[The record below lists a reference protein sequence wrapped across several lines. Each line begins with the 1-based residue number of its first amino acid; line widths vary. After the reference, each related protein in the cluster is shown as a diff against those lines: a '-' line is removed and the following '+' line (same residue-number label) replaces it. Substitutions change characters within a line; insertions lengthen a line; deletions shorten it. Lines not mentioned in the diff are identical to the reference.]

1 MTLAV
6 VVIFLILT
14 VTTNSWFEPVLYLT
28 VMGVAIVLN
37 KGTNLF
43 IGRISFLT
51 NSVSA
56 VLQLACSMDYSIFLS
71 HAFAREKAK
80 GLDQMTALSN
90 AINEALNSYFRQQ
103 PDDDRRIY
111 RSVFYEV

>member
-1 MTLAV
+1 MMNQKREMC
-6 VVIFLILT
+6 IRDRT

-56 VLQLACSMDYSIFLS
+56 CLLYTSGKYVWAAAGI
-71 HAFAREKAK
+71 
-80 GLDQMTALSN
+80 
-90 AINEALNSYFRQQ
+90 
-103 PDDDRRIY
+103 
-111 RSVFYEV
+111 

>member
-1 MTLAV
+1 MKLIMTLAV

-51 NSVSA
+51 NSVCGGPAS
-56 VLQLACSMDYSIFLS
+56 SP
-71 HAFAREKAK
+71 ARRVIRF
-80 GLDQMTALSN
+80 S
-90 AINEALNSYFRQQ
+90 
-103 PDDDRRIY
+103 
-111 RSVFYEV
+111 

>member
-43 IGRISFLT
+43 IGRISFDEQC
-51 NSVSA
+51 VGGP
-56 VLQLACSMDYSIFLS
+56 CSSPAADGLFDFLKL
-71 HAFAREKAK
+71 RVCEGK
-80 GLDQMTALSN
+80 GKRTG
-90 AINEALNSYFRQQ
+90 FR
-103 PDDDRRIY
+103 
-111 RSVFYEV
+111 

>member
-1 MTLAV
+1 MKLIMTLAV

-71 HAFAREKAK
+71 HALRGK
-80 GLDQMTALSN
+80 
-90 AINEALNSYFRQQ
+90 RQR
-103 PDDDRRIY
+103 DWIR
-111 RSVFYEV
+111 

>member
-1 MTLAV
+1 MKLIMTLAV

-43 IGRISFLT
+43 IGRISF
-51 NSVSA
+51 
-56 VLQLACSMDYSIFLS
+56 
-71 HAFAREKAK
+71 
-80 GLDQMTALSN
+80 
-90 AINEALNSYFRQQ
+90 
-103 PDDDRRIY
+103 
-111 RSVFYEV
+111 